1 MGVVE
6 GKTILG
12 NQFESVRAILKVAEG
27 RIREMEEEEARIMRS
42 VTEEKKNLQARLRQA
57 EQKIRKMEEEKEE
70 EARIMMSV
78 TEEKKNLQARLSQL
92 RPNCTELKR
101 KSEKYKRNLKKKMP
115 LYK

>member
-42 VTEEKKNLQARLRQA
+42 VAEEKTNL
-57 EQKIRKMEEEKEE
+57 
-70 EARIMMSV
+70 
-78 TEEKKNLQARLSQL
+78 
-92 RPNCTELKR
+92 
-101 KSEKYKRNLKKKMP
+101 
-115 LYK
+115 